1 MLNNDQKQS
10 KGGAMQQIWLGLG
23 QKINHYLGIRKRDW
37 PILTLMLFHVF
48 LTLSITISLRS
59 INSGLLLS
67 AFSPTVYPW
76 YFLAES
82 IVAFGLSVAYSR
94 LLSGRVSVWHENI
107 GFLGFFAGV
116 LMIGRLFLFLN
127 QQWIYFALPVFCDAL
142 AAILLLQAWG
152 LYSDCIDSRKARR
165 LFPLV
170 GLGGT
175 CGSIFGGWLASSLAQ
190 PMGTA
195 NLLYLELFLLAGLCL
210 AVTLLQENRLDEPA
224 AQSVAP
230 QLLPDTP
237 NLELDASDRETS
249 LWQVMAR
256 AVRPL
261 LANRLLLLVLLIM
274 LCVRISSTIMDY
286 LLQLQLKS
294 GFSQN
299 EITAFMG
306 SYFALTSLVT
316 LVVQLFVENRLIQKG
331 IVWGMASTPVS
342 LSLGMLGVLFSPSLI
357 TVTLTKFIEQI
368 TRYSLFKTAVE
379 LVYVPFDSSL
389 RRRLR
394 LLTNGILSLA
404 TVPLVSVTMLIFAS
418 QTQVLTGIG
427 LAFALLGIGL
437 SIWLQ
442 RPYTRKLHDALLQR
456 RLILDQGPQVIQ
468 IRPEALSAYLQ
479 HEDSELVQFVLRL
492 LKGKRINLPAEQLKP
507 LIFHENDRV
516 REAALNVL
524 AYTGSTDQQQLI
536 VDMLSHESNPHI
548 QRACLIALRY
558 LGNEEQNELV
568 HRFLVSADPEIQM
581 ESLVFLFT
589 RGGIE
594 GILSGAETL
603 KQWLHANQPQLLAQA
618 AYVIGEIGIRY
629 FRQDFRQLL
638 AHTAPEVQQA
648 ALLAAVQ
655 SLPSEMAGDLLPLM
669 ARHQHATL
677 VRKALRQL
685 PAAQIVPLALQ
696 TLYQHRED
704 RSLMLELTRLIGT
717 YSETV
722 ALEALIAVF
731 AEPDIYLKYQVLQEL
746 SQLRRAHELDLS
758 AYRPRILTQLQRE
771 FYYAYTYHFVLMQM
785 HADRNTSGPNP
796 SLAFVQAEIQLRL
809 GFSHEMLFKL
819 LGLLHP
825 SREMEQAWL
834 NFKSKE
840 SRYRSLSLEVLSYTL
855 DQALL
860 EPVLNL
866 LDDVSYTQRVTIGRE
881 AGYIDDTIEN
891 WWQNPVITEDPWL
904 QKLSRWSLQAK
915 LPGTLTRK
923 ELQVF
928 QIIDRMFLLKQTELF
943 SSFSAEEL
951 YPVAQSANEMF
962 VPARRLI
969 FKQDQPGDA
978 FYIIHKGRVSV
989 ERKGFQVTILEA
1001 KEGFGELEILNAAP
1015 RLATVRTLA
1024 DCELLVISRE
1034 DFIDLV
1040 EEYRGFGRS
1049 LLEVMS
1055 SRLSQHVLKLGATQ
1069 PLSPEH
1075 LPG

>member
-1 MLNNDQKQS
+1 MLSSDQNQS
-10 KGGAMQQIWLGLG
+10 KGGAMQQVWQGLS
-23 QKINHYLGIRKRDW
+23 QRINHYFGIRQRDW

-67 AFSPTVYPW
+67 AFPATVYPW

-82 IVAFGLSVAYSR
+82 IVAFGLSIAYSR

-107 GFLGFFAGV
+107 GFLGFFAV
-116 LMIGRLFLFLN
+116 LLMIGRLYLFLN

-152 LYSDCIDSRKARR
+152 LYSDCVDSRKARR
-165 LFPLV
+165 LFPVV
-170 GLGGT
+170 GVGGT
-175 CGSIFGGWLASSLAQ
+175 CGSIFGGWLASSLAR
-190 PMGTA
+190 PLGTP
-195 NLLYLELFLLAGLCL
+195 NLLYLELILLAGLGL
-210 AVTLLQENRLDEPA
+210 AVSLLQKNRLHETA
-224 AQSVAP
+224 SAVP
-230 QLLPDTP
+230 QLAPDIP
-237 NLELDASDRETS
+237 NLELASSDRESS
-249 LWQVMAR
+249 LWQIMAR
-256 AVRPL
+256 AVRPV
-261 LANRLLLLVLLIM
+261 LANRLLLIVLLIM

-286 LLQLQLKS
+286 QLQLQLKS
-294 GFSQN
+294 YFSQN
-299 EITAFMG
+299 EITAYMG

-316 LVVQLFVENRLIQKG
+316 LIVQFFVENRIIQNQG

-404 TVPLVSVTMLIFAS
+404 TVPLVSVTMLIFAT
-418 QTQVLTGIG
+418 QTQILTAIG
-427 LAFALLGIGL
+427 LAFAVLGIGL

-456 RLILDQGPQVIQ
+456 RLLLDQGPQVIQ
-468 IRPEALSAYLQ
+468 IRPETLSNYLQ
-479 HEDSELVQFVLRL
+479 HPDSELVQFVLRL
-492 LKGKRINLPAEQLKP
+492 LKGKRINLPIEQLKP
-507 LIFHENDRV
+507 LIFHESEQV

-524 AYTGSTDQQQLI
+524 AYTGNSVQQELI
-536 VDMLSHESNPHI
+536 VDTLSHERNPRI
-548 QRACLIALRY
+548 QRACLLALRHI
-558 LGNEEQNELV
+558 GNEEQNELV
-568 HRFLVSADPEIQM
+568 RQFLISDDPEIQM
-581 ESLVFLFT
+581 ESLIFLFM

-603 KQWLHANQPQLLAQA
+603 KQWLNSDQPATLAQA

-629 FRQDFRQLL
+629 FRQDFRHLL
-638 AHTAPEVQQA
+638 AHPAAEVQTA
-648 ALLAAVQ
+648 ALLAATQ
-655 SLPSEMAGDLLPLM
+655 SLPPEMAADLLPLM
-669 ARHQHATL
+669 RTHQQAVQ

-685 PAAQIVPLALQ
+685 PAAKIVPLALQ
-696 TLYQHRED
+696 ALRKQRVEHTGEHQVL
-704 RSLMLELTRLIGT
+704 LELIRLMGS
-717 YSETV
+717 YSETI
-722 ALEALIAVF
+722 ALEALFEIF
-731 AEPDIYLKYQVLQEL
+731 AEPDIYLKHQALQEL
-746 SQLRRAHELDLS
+746 SLLRRAHDLDFS
-758 AYRPRILTQLQRE
+758 AYRQRILAQLQRE
-771 FYYAYTYHFVLMQM
+771 FYYAYSYYFVLTQM
-785 HADRNTSGPNP
+785 RAESSNLK
-796 SLAFVQAEIQLRL
+796 LAFVQAEIQLRL

-840 SRYRSLSLEVLSYTL
+840 SHYRSLSLEVLSYTL

-866 LDDVSYTQRVTIGRE
+866 LDDVSYTQRVMLGRD
-881 AGYIDDTIEN
+881 AGYIDATIEN
-891 WWQNPVITEDPWL
+891 WRHNPVISEDPWL
-904 QKLSRWSLQAK
+904 QKLSRWSWQEQM
-915 LPGTLTRK
+915 PGTQTRK

-928 QIIDRMFLLKQTELF
+928 EIIDRMFLLKQTDLF
-943 SSFSAEEL
+943 ASFSAEEL
-951 YPVAQSANEMF
+951 YPVAQSAHEMF

-1015 RLATVRTLA
+1015 RLATVRTLV
-1024 DCELLVISRE
+1024 DCQLLVISRE

>member
-1 MLNNDQKQS
+1 MLNDDQNQD
-10 KGGAMQQIWLGLG
+10 KGGEMQQVWQSLF
-23 QKINHYLGIRKRDW
+23 QKINHSLGIRSRDW
-37 PILTLMLFHVF
+37 PILSLMLFHVF

-67 AFSPTVYPW
+67 AFPPEVYPW

-82 IVAFGLSVAYSR
+82 VVAFGLSLAYSR
-94 LLSGRVSVWHENI
+94 FLSGRVSLWHENI

-175 CGSIFGGWLASSLAQ
+175 CGSIFGGWLASSLAR
-190 PMGTA
+190 PLGTA

-210 AVTLLQENRLDEPA
+210 ALTLLQENRIEEPSN
-224 AQSVAP
+224 QSVAP
-230 QLLPDTP
+230 QVLPDTP
-237 NLELDASDRETS
+237 NLELADSDRETS
-249 LWQVMAR
+249 IWQVMAR
-256 AVRPL
+256 AVRPV
-261 LANRLLLLVLLIM
+261 LANRLLLLVLLVM

-286 LLQLQLKS
+286 QLQLQLKS
-294 GFSQN
+294 YFSQN
-299 EITAFMG
+299 EITAYMG

-316 LVVQLFVENRLIQKG
+316 LVVQLFIENRIIQNHG

-342 LSLGMLGVLFSPSLI
+342 LSLGMLAVLASPSLV
-357 TVTLTKFIEQI
+357 TVTMTKFIEQI

-379 LVYVPFDSSL
+379 LVYVPFDSTL

-404 TVPLVSVTMLIFAS
+404 TVPLVSVTMLIFAN
-418 QTQVLTGIG
+418 QTQLLTGIG
-427 LAFALLGIGL
+427 LAFAMLGIGL

-456 RLILDQGPQVIQ
+456 KLLVDQGPQVIQ

-492 LKGKRINLPAEQLKP
+492 LKGKRINLPIEQLKP
-507 LIFHENDRV
+507 LVFHEQDQI

-524 AYTGSTDQQQLI
+524 AYTGNSDQQDLV
-536 VDMLSHESNPHI
+536 VDMLTHEKNPRI
-548 QRACLIALRY
+548 QRACLIALRH

-568 HRFLVSADPEIQM
+568 LGFLAATDPEIQM

-603 KQWLHANQPQLLAQA
+603 KQWLQSNNPELLAQA

-638 AHTAPEVQQA
+638 AHTESEVQQA
-648 ALLAAVQ
+648 ALLAAIQ
-655 SLPSEMAGDLLPLM
+655 SLPPEMAADLLPLM
-669 ARHQHATL
+669 AKHQLATQ
-677 VRKALRQL
+677 VRQALRKL
-685 PAAQIVPLALQ
+685 PAAKIVPLALQ
-696 TLYQHRED
+696 TLHQNRGQ
-704 RSLMLELTRLIGT
+704 RPIMLELIRLIGS

-722 ALEALIAVF
+722 ALEALIEVF

-746 SQLRRAHELDLS
+746 SLLRRAHELDLS
-758 AYRPRILTQLQRE
+758 AYRPRVLTQLQRE
-771 FYYAYTYHFVLMQM
+771 FHYAYTYHYVLKQM
-785 HADRNTSGPNP
+785 HADSSNP
-796 SLAFVQAEIQLRL
+796 RLIFVQAEIQHRL
-809 GFSHEMLFKL
+809 DFSHEMLFKL

-855 DQALL
+855 DQAYL

-866 LDDVSYTQRVTIGRE
+866 LDDVSYTQRVAIGRE
-881 AGYIDDTIEN
+881 AGYLDESIEN
-891 WWQNPVITEDPWL
+891 WWQNPVIVEDPWL
-904 QKLSRWSLQAK
+904 QKLSRWSLQET
-915 LPGTLTRK
+915 LPGTMTRK

-962 VPARRLI
+962 VPARRVI

-989 ERKGFQVTILEA
+989 ERKGFQVTILET

-1069 PLSPEH
+1069 PLSPEQ